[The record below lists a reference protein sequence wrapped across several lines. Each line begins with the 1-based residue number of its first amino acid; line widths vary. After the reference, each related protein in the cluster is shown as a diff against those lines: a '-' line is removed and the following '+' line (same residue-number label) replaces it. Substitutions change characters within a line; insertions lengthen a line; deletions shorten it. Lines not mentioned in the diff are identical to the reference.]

1 MSEPRVF
8 TYATPWRVVSG
19 AGSVS
24 SLPDQLRELGCSRVV
39 VMSTRSLEPHVAAIE
54 GLLGDLHVGTYT
66 KFRQHTPLSTVE
78 EAAKIAQG
86 CDGIVAYG
94 GGSVI
99 DGAKAV
105 ADRIGRP
112 PQVAI
117 PTTLSAGEFTPA
129 AGVTDDTT
137 RVKGATF
144 HPEIQPRVV
153 IHDAALA
160 RHTPE
165 SLWLSTGMRALDHA
179 IEAVW
184 SKHPHPMATPLA
196 LEAIRLLSAQLSA
209 SRDPQA
215 LDARSDCLDAAW
227 LSISG
232 IMNAGVRLS
241 HPIGHQVGAYWDVPH
256 GVTSCISLPP
266 VMRHLLPETRDA
278 QERIADALGAA
289 GAAAAADA
297 VADLVRELG
306 LPGRL
311 RDVGARREDL
321 PAVAGAIGNELEE
334 MGDPEQR
341 DAVLG
346 LLEQMW

>member
-1 MSEPRVF
+1 MSEPRVY
-8 TYATPWRVVSG
+8 TYATPWRVISG
-19 AGSVS
+19 AGSVAC
-24 SLPDQLRELGCSRVV
+24 LPDQLRELGCTRVAL
-39 VMSTRSLEPHVAAIE
+39 MSTRSLEPHVAAIE
-54 GLLGDLHVGTYT
+54 ELLGDLHVGTYT
-66 KFRQHTPLSTVE
+66 KFRQHTPLSTVD
-78 EAAKIAQG
+78 EAERMAQG

-99 DGAKAV
+99 DGVKAV

-137 RVKGATF
+137 RIKGATF
-144 HPEIQPRVV
+144 HPEIQPRLV

-165 SLWLSTGMRALDHA
+165 ALWLSTGMRAMDHA
-179 IEAVW
+179 IEAIW

-196 LEAIRLLSAQLSA
+196 LEAIRLLCRQLPA

-215 LDARSDCLDAAW
+215 LDARSACLDGAW

-232 IMNAGVRLS
+232 IMSAGVRLS

-278 QERIADALGAA
+278 QTRIADALGVA
-289 GAAAAADA
+289 GADAAADA

-306 LPGRL
+306 LPSRL

-321 PAVAGAIGNELEE
+321 PTVARAIGDELVE
-334 MGDPEQR
+334 MGDPEER